1 MKFLI
6 LLLLFIFLFSCKNES
21 KQSLDKNISNILI
34 ENSLLGDSLL
44 KERANHINDSLHF
57 CLANSQRKKSTIR
70 FENFTVLIYD
80 FDPFESEY
88 GDSIERRN
96 EKIIHEKQ
104 IIRKDTVLFSEDL
117 DQRFNNSLLQIIP
130 KNNKDI
136 FKMTFCYLTRVYE
149 LISNITLSDDE
160 TEQLYANSN
169 TYKDKTKPIQ
179 IKDSSGLYFY
189 LVPHTSDMESITV
202 KNGKIVPV
210 HERNTDK
217 QNALEEKAIAQELKR
232 IKKKYQLKDT
242 NVVMDD
248 EYQTIAR
255 FTGNKKLYDYVYD
268 AFFIRIDRFNQQ
280 GILLESKYI
289 QIDIQYGC

>member
-104 IIRKDTVLFSEDL
+104 IIR
-117 DQRFNNSLLQIIP
+117 
-130 KNNKDI
+130 KDI